1 MINTAPPASNSLFQ
15 VFGRLKNGFDITK
28 LISQIM
34 CVIVVQNMVK
44 ELFTRAD
51 KPGSTPG
58 DAVFCFFVF
67 VLFFLFSG
75 LCFLTLFFLL
85 ACFPLF
91 LLQTLLIIL
100 INIYFSLKSGV
111 LFWKR
116 DFKSSCILAKLTTR
130 KSTHSTPQTVL
141 IYTQHQP
148 VTHWR
153 NLNLPLVHRHN
164 HQYYYPKIFTGFG
177 HKK

>member
-44 ELFTRAD
+44 ELFALAD

-67 VLFFLFSG
+67 VLFFSVQWSLFLNTIFPFGLFS
-75 LCFLTLFFLL
+75 FILT
-85 ACFPLF
+85 ADPA
-91 LLQTLLIIL
+91 
-100 INIYFSLKSGV
+100 
-111 LFWKR
+111 
-116 DFKSSCILAKLTTR
+116 DHA
-130 KSTHSTPQTVL
+130 H
-141 IYTQHQP
+141 
-148 VTHWR
+148 
-153 NLNLPLVHRHN
+153 
-164 HQYYYPKIFTGFG
+164 
-177 HKK
+177 

>member
-44 ELFTRAD
+44 ELFARAD

-58 DAVFCFFVF
+58 DAVFWGLSAGTGKLCIFGHLGLVFIWNCFVSRLLFLLYYVICAPVLTEGTVFCFFVF

-85 ACFPLF
+85 PVF
-91 LLQTLLIIL
+91 L
-100 INIYFSLKSGV
+100 YS
-111 LFWKR
+111 
-116 DFKSSCILAKLTTR
+116 
-130 KSTHSTPQTVL
+130 
-141 IYTQHQP
+141 
-148 VTHWR
+148 
-153 NLNLPLVHRHN
+153 
-164 HQYYYPKIFTGFG
+164 YYRPC
-177 HKK
+177 